1 MRSHIA
7 MFVAGAIVLAGCGG
21 GGDNSNSFGHA
32 DVTGVVY
39 DQNGGIVRDAQ
50 VFYNDL
56 GAGSARQTVTNSNGA
71 YVLKGVPALDDLI
84 QCQLTSNGVQYFG
97 QNLARLYDGQRTMTV
112 NIGLYPESKLASIHG
127 TVSDNHGNLL
137 IGAKIF
143 AIPDNGTTLSS
154 SYGITDNRGNYF
166 VGGLLSGI
174 KYDIQ
179 VNGLGYSSAL
189 DTETLNAGQDK
200 PVNYTLTAAS
210 ITTLA
215 PPSNVRAIAYTTPAQ
230 ATTQIKY
237 RNAFSAIRS
246 ITNPGKVFH
255 PTMKKFVS
263 GGSNAIEVDVMW
275 SPITDS
281 SLLGFGIYR
290 GANGRPLSNVDFL
303 RDPLS
308 EVYEDMDGGLTSG
321 TSYTYAVTT
330 VSTSASNGQGESNLS
345 ASATVTPLGPLALN
359 GVAAS
364 THPTFSWSPANG
376 AVKYSVLL
384 FDQYPDIGVLD
395 IFDTLQSPTQGTSYQ
410 YNGNLLSRGITYY
423 YVVIGYSSTGDQ
435 SVSQVGQFTVP

>member
-1 MRSHIA
+1 
-7 MFVAGAIVLAGCGG
+7 
-21 GGDNSNSFGHA
+21 
-32 DVTGVVY
+32 
-39 DQNGGIVRDAQ
+39 
-50 VFYNDL
+50 
-56 GAGSARQTVTNSNGA
+56 
-71 YVLKGVPALDDLI
+71 
-84 QCQLTSNGVQYFG
+84 
-97 QNLARLYDGQRTMTV
+97 
-112 NIGLYPESKLASIHG
+112 
-127 TVSDNHGNLL
+127 
-137 IGAKIF
+137 
-143 AIPDNGTTLSS
+143 
-154 SYGITDNRGNYF
+154 
-166 VGGLLSGI
+166 
-174 KYDIQ
+174 
-179 VNGLGYSSAL
+179 
-189 DTETLNAGQDK
+189 
-200 PVNYTLTAAS
+200 
-210 ITTLA
+210 
-215 PPSNVRAIAYTTPAQ
+215 
-230 ATTQIKY
+230 
-237 RNAFSAIRS
+237 
-246 ITNPGKVFH
+246 
-255 PTMKKFVS
+255 MKKFVS

-308 EVYEDMDGGLTSG
+308 EVYEDMDGGLASG

-395 IFDTLQSPTQGTSYQ
+395 IFDTLQSPTQGTSYH
-410 YNGNLLSRGITYY
+410 YTGNLLSSGITYY